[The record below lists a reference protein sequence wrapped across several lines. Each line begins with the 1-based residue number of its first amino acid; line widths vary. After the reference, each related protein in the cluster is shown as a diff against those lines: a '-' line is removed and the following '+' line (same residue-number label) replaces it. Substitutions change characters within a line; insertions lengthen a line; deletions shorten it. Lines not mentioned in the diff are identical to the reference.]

1 MKFLKYYGMRTDVIS
16 CHHLTKAS
24 FTFISYVVNKLE
36 EGGWEVWVEG
46 KGRGDV
52 DDVNNE

>member
-1 MKFLKYYGMRTDVIS
+1 MRTDVIS